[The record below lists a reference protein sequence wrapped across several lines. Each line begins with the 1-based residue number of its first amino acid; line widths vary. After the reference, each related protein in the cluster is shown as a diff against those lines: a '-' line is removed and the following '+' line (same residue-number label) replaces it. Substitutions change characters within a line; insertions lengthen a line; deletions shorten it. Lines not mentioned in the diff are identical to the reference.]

1 MENPI
6 KQIYAFNKKA
16 GLLEKEYNDVL
27 ESSFI
32 IEEAVENFNLENL
45 KGSTDALVGALSSPK
60 EFSRALVQIIAE
72 GSSLTDV
79 QRLDK
84 ACDQVVFAV
93 GAMAKLGLTSDQITK
108 ALNIVMRANNAKL
121 GCPKDEMGKL
131 MKPADFDEKYAPEP
145 QLQAL
150 LDKRAKG

>member
-6 KQIYAFNKKA
+6 KQIYSFNEKA
-16 GLLEKEYNDVL
+16 GLLNKGYNDVL

-32 IEEAVENFNLENL
+32 VEEAVENFNLEGLNGTSSIL
-45 KGSTDALVGALSSPK
+45 EDNLSSPK
-60 EFSRALVQIIAE
+60 EFSRALINIIATDTP
-72 GSSLTDV
+72 LTDV

-93 GAMAKLGLTSDQITK
+93 GAMAKLGLRPNQITK
-108 ALNIVMRANNAKL
+108 ALNVVMRANMAKL

-145 QLQAL
+145 QLQKIL
-150 LDKRAKG
+150 NERE